1 MAECLSFVFFA
12 SNGPAIMT
20 TDRKDPTWISL
31 PSSSSSSSYTKLS
44 SICKLWGAVE
54 VAVGGGGG
62 DEEDAEMGI
71 DREGSCAWD
80 ECGGI
85 GSDGVAT
92 VVVVVVVAAAADD
105 DDGDGRVGSCFL
117 LFFPKPKNDDEEV
130 LLSIASLV
138 LTTATFGGMYVPF
151 NLYIHGGDTIV
162 NHIAI
167 NVLINRSIKQSI
179 SIHSFIKQS
188 ASIHP
193 INPTVLTMQQSHY
206 PALD

>member
-1 MAECLSFVFFA
+1 
-12 SNGPAIMT
+12 MT

-44 SICKLWGAVE
+44 SICKLWGAVKVE
-54 VAVGGGGG
+54 VVGGGG

-92 VVVVVVVAAAADD
+92 VVVVVVVVVAAADD
-105 DDGDGRVGSCFL
+105 DDDDDGRVGSCFL

-179 SIHSFIKQS
+179 SIHPSIHRTIKQSISIHSSIKQS

-206 PALD
+206 PVLD